1 MTAPTDLDY
10 ALELD
15 REDPLADIRDQFF
28 IPEQSSGEPSV
39 YLCGNS
45 LGLQPKG
52 VRAAVDR
59 ELEDWA
65 RLGVDGHFD
74 ARDPWYRYHESFS
87 RELSAIVGANPGEI
101 IVMNSLTTNLHLMMI
116 SFYQPTPTRYKIL
129 MEGGAFPSDHYAVDS
144 QAALHGFDPKDAVIK
159 LTPRPG
165 EECLRDEDVLAA
177 IADAGDA
184 LALVM
189 LGGVNFY
196 TGQVF
201 DLAAITIA
209 GHAVGAR
216 VGFDLAHAVGN
227 IELSL
232 HDWEVDFAVW
242 CSYKY
247 LNAGPGATAG
257 CFVHERFA
265 QAPELPRLAG
275 WWGNDQS
282 TRFEMKPDFVPQ
294 SGAAGWQLS
303 NAPVFAMAPQKASLK
318 LFNQV
323 GMRAIRQKS
332 LALTDY
338 LLTLLDQLP
347 ATSFDIITPREPARR
362 GAQVS
367 IKAQKDGKKLF
378 DALSAGGVICDYREP
393 GVIRIAPVALYNSFA
408 DVWKF
413 WDILR
418 GVLDDDAR

>member
-247 LNAGPGATAG
+247 LNAGPGATGG
-257 CFVHERFA
+257 CFVHARFA
-265 QAPELPRLAG
+265 DAPELPRLAG

>member
-10 ALELD
+10 ALKLD
-15 REDPLADIRDQFF
+15 REDPLAAFREQFY
-28 IPEQSSGEPSV
+28 IPEQANGKPSI

-52 VRAAVDR
+52 VRAEVDR
-59 ELEDWA
+59 DLEDWA
-65 RLGVDGHFD
+65 RLGVDGHFE
-74 ARDPWYRYHESFS
+74 ARDPWLGYHASFS
-87 RELSAIVGANPGEI
+87 QQLVDIVGAEPAEI
-101 IVMNSLTTNLHLMMI
+101 IIMNSLTTNLHLMMI

-144 QAALHGFDPKDAVIK
+144 QAKLHGFDPSDAVIK
-159 LTPRPG
+159 LAPRPG
-165 EECLRDEDVLAA
+165 EECLRDEDVLEA
-177 IADAGDA
+177 IAEAGDE

-201 DLAAITIA
+201 DLPAITQA

-232 HDWEVDFAVW
+232 HDWDVDFAVW

-247 LNAGPGATAG
+247 LNSGPGATGG
-257 CFVHERFA
+257 CFVHARWA
-265 QAPELPRLAG
+265 NSPELPRLAG
-275 WWGNDQS
+275 WWGNDPE
-282 TRFEMKPDFVPQ
+282 TRFEMKPEFVPQ
-294 SGAAGWQLS
+294 AGAAGWQLS
-303 NAPVFAMAPQKASLK
+303 NAPVFAMAPQKAALH
-318 LFNQV
+318 LFNEA
-323 GMRAIRQKS
+323 GMPAIRQKS

-338 LLTLLDQLP
+338 LLTLLDTLP
-347 ATSFDIITPREPARR
+347 AASFDIITPREPKRR
-362 GAQVS
+362 GSQVS
-367 IKAQKDGKKLF
+367 LKAKKDGKKLF
-378 DALSAGGVICDYREP
+378 DALTAGGVVCDYREP
-393 GVIRIAPVALYNSFA
+393 GVIRIAPIALYNSFE

-418 GVLDDDAR
+418 GLIDGDTR

>member
-10 ALELD
+10 ALKLD
-15 REDPLADIRDQFF
+15 RDDPLAAYREQFHM
-28 IPEQSSGEPSV
+28 PVQSNGEPNI

-45 LGLQPKG
+45 LGLQPTG
-52 VRAAVDR
+52 VRA
-59 ELEDWA
+59 ELEQECEDWA
-65 RLGVDGHFD
+65 KLGVDGHFE
-74 ARDPWYRYHESFS
+74 ARDPWLAYHASFS
-87 RELSAIVGANPGEI
+87 RQLGDIVGANSDEI

-116 SFYQPTPTRYKIL
+116 SFYQPSPTRYKIL

-144 QAALHGFDPKDAVIK
+144 QAKLHGFDPKDAVIK

-165 EECLRDEDVLAA
+165 EECLRDEDVLKA
-177 IADAGDA
+177 IADAGDE

-189 LGGVNFY
+189 IGGVNFY

-201 DLAAITIA
+201 DLEAITSA

-227 IELSL
+227 VELSL
-232 HDWEVDFAVW
+232 HDWGPDFAVW

-247 LNAGPGATAG
+247 LNAGPGATGG
-257 CFVHERFA
+257 CFVHERWA
-265 QAPELPRLAG
+265 NAPELPRLAG
-275 WWGNDQS
+275 WWGNDQE

-294 SGAAGWQLS
+294 PGAAGWQLS
-303 NAPVFAMAPQKASLK
+303 NAPVFAMAPQKASLR
-318 LFNQV
+318 LFNQA
-323 GMRAIRQKS
+323 GMSALRQKS

-347 ATSFDIITPREPARR
+347 ASTFDIITPREAERR
-362 GAQVS
+362 GSQVS
-367 IKAQKDGKKLF
+367 LKAKKDGKKLF

-393 GVIRIAPVALYNSFA
+393 GVIRIAPIALYNSFA

-418 GVLDDDAR
+418 AVINGAS

>member
-1 MTAPTDLDY
+1 MTAATDLDY
-10 ALELD
+10 ALRLD
-15 REDPLADIRDQFF
+15 REDPLAGYRDAFY
-28 IPEQSSGEPSV
+28 IPQQANGQPHI

-52 VRAAVDR
+52 VRA
-59 ELEDWA
+59 ELEQELQDWA

-87 RELSAIVGANPGEI
+87 RALSPIVGANPGEV

-144 QAALHGFDPKDAVIK
+144 QAALHGYAPEDAVIK
-159 LTPRPG
+159 LSPRRG
-165 EECLRDEDVLAA
+165 EACLRDEDVLGA
-177 IADAGDA
+177 IEEAGDA

-189 LGGVNFY
+189 LGGVNYY

-201 DLAAITIA
+201 DLAAITKA
-209 GHAVGAR
+209 GHAAGAR

-232 HDWEVDFAVW
+232 HDWDVDFAVW

-265 QAPELPRLAG
+265 NAPDLPRLAG
-275 WWGNDQS
+275 WWGNDQA

-294 SGAAGWQLS
+294 PGAAGWQLS
-303 NAPVFAMAPQKASLK
+303 NAPVFAMAPQKAALR
-318 LFNQV
+318 LFNQAT
-323 GMRAIRQKS
+323 MPAIRQKS

-367 IKAQKDGKKLF
+367 LKAKKDGKKLF

-408 DVWKF
+408 DVWRF

-418 GVLDDDAR
+418 AVLDQAF

>member
-1 MTAPTDLDY
+1 
-10 ALELD
+10 
-15 REDPLADIRDQFF
+15 
-28 IPEQSSGEPSV
+28 
-39 YLCGNS
+39 
-45 LGLQPKG
+45 
-52 VRAAVDR
+52 VRADVDR

-74 ARDPWYRYHESFS
+74 ARDPWLGYHAYFS
-87 RELSAIVGANPGEI
+87 EQLSPIVGASPGEI
-101 IVMNSLTTNLHLMMI
+101 VVMNSLTTNLHFMMI
-116 SFYQPTPTRYKIL
+116 SFYQPTQTRYKIL

-159 LTPRPG
+159 LAPRPG

-177 IADAGDA
+177 IEEAGDE

-201 DLAAITIA
+201 DMGAITDA

-227 IELSL
+227 VELRL
-232 HDWEVDFAVW
+232 HDWGVDFAVW

-247 LNAGPGATAG
+247 LNAGPGATGG
-257 CFVHERFA
+257 CFVHERWA
-265 QAPELPRLAG
+265 MAPGLPRLTG
-275 WWGNDQS
+275 WWGNDPD
-282 TRFEMKPDFVPQ
+282 TRFEMKPEFVPQ
-294 SGAAGWQLS
+294 PGAAGWQVS
-303 NAPVFAMAPQKASLK
+303 NAPVFAMAPQKASLR
-318 LFNQV
+318 LFNEA
-323 GMRAIRQKS
+323 GMPALRKKS

-338 LLTLLDQLP
+338 LLTLLDALP
-347 ATSFDIITPREPARR
+347 AASFDIITPREPARR
-362 GAQVS
+362 GSQVS
-367 IKAQKDGKKLF
+367 LKAQKDGKELF
-378 DALSAGGVICDYREP
+378 DALTDGGVICDYREP
-393 GVIRIAPVALYNSFA
+393 GVIRIAPAPLYNSFA

-418 GVLDDDAR
+418 DVISANAT